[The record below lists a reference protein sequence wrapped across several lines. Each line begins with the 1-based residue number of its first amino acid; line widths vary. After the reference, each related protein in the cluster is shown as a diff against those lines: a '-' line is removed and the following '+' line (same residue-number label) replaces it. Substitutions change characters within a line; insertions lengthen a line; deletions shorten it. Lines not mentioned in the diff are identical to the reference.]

1 MNRSRRVL
9 CATASFFFAFAIW
22 IHSEGANSPFP
33 TIQGFG
39 ANTRGGD
46 GRAIVHVTNL
56 NNAGPGSLR
65 DAVSKGNRTVVFD
78 VGGEIAVGSK
88 YIEVLGAFVTIDG
101 STAPPPGITVKNGG
115 IRISGNKGAHDVI
128 VRGIRIRNAP
138 ADGVQIFSAAYN
150 VVIDHVAIHGS
161 GDGNLDVTDG
171 SRDVTISWSI
181 FAQPLSRKSMLIKNN
196 PSRIT
201 LHHNIFMK
209 GQTRNPQVSIDQA
222 VTAESDITLD
232 MWNNL
237 IYDWGSGYG
246 TLIRNRARAN
256 IVNNFYSSNGGD
268 KEDALI
274 ICSGADV
281 NPKHARECSGGDT
294 RSRARVYLRGNFSA
308 DNLSRD
314 INALGNEGNPFP
326 ASHGPTQDACAAAQ
340 DALAN
345 AGVRPLDSIDR
356 RALSVIRLASCS
368 AAARRIK

>member
-1 MNRSRRVL
+1 MNRSKNL
-9 CATASFFFAFAIW
+9 CATASLFFALALSIE
-22 IHSEGANSPFP
+22 SKGASSSFP
-33 TIQGFG
+33 VIQGFG
-39 ANTRGGD
+39 AKTRGGN
-46 GRAIVHVTNL
+46 GRAMVRVTNL
-56 NNAGPGSLR
+56 NDAGPGSLR
-65 DAVSKGNRTVVFD
+65 DAVSRGNRTVVFD
-78 VGGEIAVGSK
+78 VGGEITVGSK

-101 STAPPPGITVKNGG
+101 STAPPPGITIKNGG

-128 VRGIRIRNAP
+128 VRSIRIRNAP

-181 FAQPLSRKSMLIKNN
+181 FAAPLSRKSMLIKNN

-201 LHHNIFMK
+201 LHHNIFVK

-222 VTAESDITLD
+222 VTADTDITLD

-237 IYDWGSGYG
+237 IFDWGAGYG

-274 ICSGADV
+274 ICSGADA

-294 RSRARVYLRGNFSA
+294 RNPARVYLRGNFSA
-308 DNLSRD
+308 DDLSRD
-314 INALGNEGNPFP
+314 INAVGNEVNPFP
-326 ASHGPTQDACAAAQ
+326 ASHSPTQDACAAAQ
-340 DALAN
+340 EAFVN
-345 AGVRPLDSIDR
+345 AGVRPLDSSDR
-356 RALSVIRLASCS
+356 HALSGVRLASCS
-368 AAARRIK
+368 AAARRLQ